1 MRLRLLLS
9 IFFVLSFVSTN
20 ATAAAD
26 SFSDKDLLVHF
37 YYLDRDCC
45 SCSIEPNLC
54 TGGSYLSVVERKINY
69 AWMPAVPNKGQTIK
83 VKFRI
88 HDNGDVS
95 RIRLSNTKDTPL
107 SRSAMK
113 AIQDAAPFNNMPEGA
128 PEFVDAV
135 YTFPNEEKHISNIM
149 QKRQILQEHTP
160 RKYAPYLTTLLKTIR
175 NKTTFSLMDKPQTDI
190 SLIMDEHG
198 NLSEI
203 KQDSP
208 SVPDEQILKLIVDSS
223 PVKIAS
229 GLPRKIKVK
238 FTFDPT
244 VREPY
249 ISKAEFIQP

>member
-1 MRLRLLLS
+1 M
-9 IFFVLSFVSTN
+9 N
-20 ATAAAD
+20 
-26 SFSDKDLLVHF
+26 
-37 YYLDRDCC
+37 
-45 SCSIEPNLC
+45 
-54 TGGSYLSVVERKINY
+54 VVARKINY

-88 HDNGDVS
+88 HANGDVS
-95 RIRLSNTKDTPL
+95 RVRLSNTKDTPL
-107 SRSAMK
+107 ARSAMK
-113 AIQDAAPFNNMPEGA
+113 AIQDATPFNNMPEGA

-135 YTFPNEEKHISNIM
+135 YTFPNEEKHISM
-149 QKRQILQEHTP
+149 LLQRRQNLLEQTQ
-160 RKYAPYLTTLLKTIR
+160 RKYAPYLTTLLKSIR
-175 NKTTFSLMDKPQTDI
+175 DKTTFSLMEKPKTDI

-208 SVPDEQILKLIVDSS
+208 SVPDEQILKVIKDSS

-229 GLPRKIKVK
+229 GLPRKIQVK